1 MDTNILNTIFL
12 SNTTFNFSDFADFS
26 TLLEMLT
33 YDSFKSAQNVFC
45 YRTKIFIFVK
55 SFLKNCYIEFT
66 CNIEKISVWPTFN
79 WFNSTKNEYLI
90 VNISSIIFTD
100 IIGFWKIEFFLWIQ
114 RMFSKFITSFVI
126 IYNVNS
132 MSLIS

>member
-66 CNIEKISVWPTFN
+66 YNIDRKKFL
-79 WFNSTKNEYLI
+79 YDQLLI
-90 VNISSIIFTD
+90 D
-100 IIGFWKIEFFLWIQ
+100 LIQ
-114 RMFSKFITSFVI
+114 QKMNT
-126 IYNVNS
+126 
-132 MSLIS
+132 